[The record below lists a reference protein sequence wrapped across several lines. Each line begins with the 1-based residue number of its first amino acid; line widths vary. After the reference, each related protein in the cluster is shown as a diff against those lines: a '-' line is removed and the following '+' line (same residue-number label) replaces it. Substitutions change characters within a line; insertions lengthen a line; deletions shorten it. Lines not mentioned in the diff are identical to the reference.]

1 MITLLGTL
9 GIAVVKPGPG
19 AVRWR
24 EGNAMARLPAGA
36 IRWVH
41 QSVRFVLL
49 TSLLL
54 TSTFTALT
62 TASQRAGAT
71 DEITEAIN
79 TINTYRS
86 SLGLPPMSRNPAL
99 EAAAT
104 AHARYYQANAGDSP
118 MSGMGL
124 HAETPDHPGFTG
136 ADMQD
141 RAKAQGYSGSVN
153 ENIGMSG
160 SPMASLDSFI
170 GTINHRL
177 TLIDPRYTDIGIGA
191 INDGGSRIEV
201 VDVGAP
207 TWSDTASPDWVAW
220 PPDGTSGVGLSFSGE
235 APNPFPGASYPVGY
249 PITLKYHGAGTVSF
263 DSATL
268 AANGQ
273 NVPVIAATGS
283 GWLTQ
288 RTYMIAASQPLQPDT
303 AYTITAQ
310 GSANGNGFTRTWSF
324 RTEKAATER
333 LASSAPLNVNDLP
346 PGVATTDPAIQRAW
360 WVADYPVL
368 THSAQRSW
376 LWGPDVF
383 SDQQE
388 PFAEAPGGKRQV
400 DYFDKGR
407 MEITNPDG
415 DRSSEWFVTS
425 GLLVRDMILGAAQ
438 TGESTFEQA
447 KPAEVELAGDPLSV
461 NPDAPTY
468 ASLNH
473 LAAVA
478 DGRRAANR
486 HGQGV
491 QETLDRAGNVGTDPS
506 LGGYTTLAGYDD
518 VTGHNI
524 AGVFSDWMATRDYDP
539 LYVIGRP
546 LAEPYWVR
554 TRVAGIEEW
563 VLVQA
568 FERRVLTFNPANTP
582 EWRIEMGNAGRHYYE
597 WRYKKAPPGS

>member
-1 MITLLGTL
+1 
-9 GIAVVKPGPG
+9 
-19 AVRWR
+19 
-24 EGNAMARLPAGA
+24 MARLPAGA
-36 IRWVH
+36 IRRVH
-41 QSVRFVLL
+41 HSARFVLL

-54 TSTFTALT
+54 TSAFTALT
-62 TASQRAGAT
+62 IAPQRAGAT

-86 SLGLPPMSRNPAL
+86 WLGLPPMSRNPAL

-104 AHARYYQANAGDSP
+104 AHARYYQANAGDSS

-124 HAETPDHPGFTG
+124 HAETPGHPGFTG

-160 SPMASLDSFI
+160 SPMASLDWFI

-207 TWSDTASPDWVAW
+207 AWSDTASPDWVAW

-235 APNPFPGASYPVGY
+235 APNPFPAASYPVGY

-288 RTYMIAASQPLQPDT
+288 RTYMIAATQPLQPDT
-303 AYTITAQ
+303 AYTITVQ

-333 LASSAPLNVNDLP
+333 LASSVPLNVNDLP

-368 THSAQRSW
+368 SHSAQRSW

-388 PFAEAPGGKRQV
+388 PFAEASGGKRQV

-582 EWRIEMGNAGRHYYE
+582 EWRIEMGNAGRHYYA